1 MTQTPMPTP
10 QTLATFEER
19 LHQPNRQFTV
29 GDVASLTGLHLDDAE
44 RLLYSMMAKY
54 ECRLQ
59 VTDAGSLV
67 YDFGETLLRRGEKTW
82 AERWAEA
89 KAFMWQAFVVFFR
102 IWLSVMLV
110 AYFVVFLVVLLVV
123 VIGAV
128 VALFAGDG
136 DGDGG
141 DWGLGLVFE
150 VMGELFQAIF
160 WWNYYTPVVY
170 YDYDA
175 QGNPYQRYTPKE
187 SAYDKAKKK
196 RRGQQDLA
204 PKKTFIASV
213 YDYVF
218 GPPRVELHPLANQ
231 REVAAFLRQNR
242 GLITTAEV
250 RALAG
255 WDSDTAAKFFTDCLV
270 RFNGRA
276 DLDEHGVLIGE
287 FDELVHSANQE
298 KDAKVVWYWDE
309 YEPEYPLTGN
319 RQGRNVGITA
329 MNVFNLVF
337 SLVVLG
343 ATASDP
349 TYPGWVAQV
358 LGWFPLAF
366 SAIFFAVPGLR
377 EWQLRPKR
385 RQRHRNNLRKRVMK
399 VLYQMGGKPV
409 AIDEIFAR
417 AYPSTKPG
425 QPADRAEFEQ
435 VLNDLAHDLQGDVQ
449 VNEQGQVTYQF
460 FRLDYE
466 LSAIRQQRG
475 ARAQQQLGQVVFDT
489 SNPWPGLPEVPAK
502 PEASDEL

>member
-1 MTQTPMPTP
+1 MPAP

-29 GDVASLTGLHLDDAE
+29 GDVASLTGLHIDDAQ
-44 RLLYSMMAKY
+44 RLLQSMMAKY

-59 VTDAGSLV
+59 VTNAGSLV
-67 YDFGETLLRRGEKTW
+67 YDFGETLLPRGEKTW
-82 AERWAEA
+82 AKRWAEA
-89 KAFMWQAFVVFFR
+89 KAFLWQAFVVFFR
-102 IWLSVMLV
+102 IWMSVMLV

-128 VALFAGDG
+128 LALFSG

-141 DWGLGLVFE
+141 DSDWDLSLPFE
-150 VMGELFQAIF
+150 VLAELFQAIF

-170 YDYDA
+170 YDYDD

-196 RRGQQDLA
+196 RKGDKGQP

-218 GPPRVELHPLANQ
+218 GPPRVEPHPLANQ

-242 GLITTAEV
+242 GLIATAEV

-255 WDSDTAAKFFTDCLV
+255 WDSDAAARFFTDCLV
-270 RFNGRA
+270 RFNGKA

-287 FDELVHSANQE
+287 FDELVLSASRE

-337 SLVVLG
+337 STVVLG
-343 ATASDP
+343 VTAADP
-349 TYPGWVAQV
+349 TYPGWVAPV

-366 SAIFFAVPGLR
+366 SAVFFAVPVLR

-385 RQRHRNNLRKRVMK
+385 RQRRRNNLRKRLMK
-399 VLYQMGGKPV
+399 VIYQMGDQPV
-409 AIDEIFAR
+409 PVDEIFAR
-417 AYPSTKPG
+417 TFPAPKPG
-425 QPADRAEFEQ
+425 QSADRSEFDK
-435 VLNDLAHDLQGDVQ
+435 VLNDLTYDLQGEVG

-460 FRLDYE
+460 FRLNYE
-466 LSAIRQQRG
+466 LAAIRQHRQ
-475 ARAQQQLGQVVFDT
+475 ARAQQQLGDVVFDT
-489 SNPWPGLPEVPAK
+489 GDPT
-502 PEASDEL
+502 